1 MRHRKS
7 NKKFNRDFDH
17 RRALFRN
24 LTLAFFEHGHIT
36 TTVAKAKAVRPRIEK
51 LITLAKEDTL
61 AHRRLAARWI
71 TNKVILRKLFKEIAP
86 NYLDRNGG
94 YTRIIRLYRRPGD
107 AAEMARLE
115 LVEPASSKESKP
127 EKT

>member
-24 LTLAFFEHGHIT
+24 LALAFFEHGHIT

-71 TNKVILRKLFKEIAP
+71 TNKEILRKLFKEIAP
-86 NYLDRNGG
+86 NYINRNGG

-115 LVEPASSKESKP
+115 LVEPISAKEGKP
-127 EKT
+127 EKA